1 MKSTLYPF
9 PNEINVFYRSSF
21 LLSFFANDL
30 AYEHSILSNK
40 LIVKCKII
48 YLIFLFSQAHERL
61 ILMSLVEKI
70 KMLCK
75 EQKITVAELE
85 RKTGISNG
93 QIRKWDVS
101 TPGID
106 KLERIA
112 DYFDVSVD
120 YLLGRTDKKRYYDLT
135 EKDERDIQKE
145 LKKIINGEDVDN
157 AFAAFDGRVLEDLSE
172 EDRELLIASWE
183 NTLRLTKRIAK
194 QKFTPKKYRK

>member
-1 MKSTLYPF
+1 
-9 PNEINVFYRSSF
+9 
-21 LLSFFANDL
+21 
-30 AYEHSILSNK
+30 
-40 LIVKCKII
+40 
-48 YLIFLFSQAHERL
+48 
-61 ILMSLVEKI
+61 MSLVKKI
-70 KMLCK
+70 KELCK
-75 EQKITVAELE
+75 EKKITFAEVE
-85 RKTGISNG
+85 RKIGISNG
-93 QIRKWDVS
+93 QIRRWDSVS
-101 TPGID
+101 PKSETL
-106 KLERIA
+106 KNVA

-145 LKKIINGEDVDN
+145 LKKIINSEDVDN